1 MKNVCLN
8 IGWVGIL
15 SHLSPGK
22 KYFKTNYPA
31 LSCTKL
37 IVVIV
42 YVVVWTSDIRTR
54 ADRWWKSIKRYQET
68 LRVSNIHQLRE
79 LRQFTIFSILC
90 NQLFTNV
97 S

>member
-1 MKNVCLN
+1 MFEYWL
-8 IGWVGIL
+8 GRDIL
-15 SHLSPGK
+15 SPLTWENDIL
-22 KYFKTNYPA
+22 KTNYPA
-31 LSCTKL
+31 LSCTEL

>member
-1 MKNVCLN
+1 MFEYWL
-8 IGWVGIL
+8 GRDIL
-15 SHLSPGK
+15 SPLTWENDIL
-22 KYFKTNYPA
+22 KTNYPA
-31 LSCTKL
+31 LSCTEL
-37 IVVIV
+37 TVVIV

-90 NQLFTNV
+90 NQLFPNV